1 MQAVQTVM
9 PVIYIMI
16 FLSGTFYPIEAMS
29 PLVQP
34 ISYVLPLTYMI
45 HALRAV
51 IVKGAGL
58 DVVTRDLI
66 FLSAYTV
73 VMIVLAVVVFRK
85 KLE

>member
-1 MQAVQTVM
+1 
-9 PVIYIMI
+9 
-16 FLSGTFYPIEAMS
+16 MS

-45 HALRAV
+45 HAMRAI

-58 DVVTRDLI
+58 DVVIRDFI
-66 FLSAYTV
+66 FLSAYTII
-73 VMIVLAVVVFRK
+73 MLVLAVVVFRK

>member
-1 MQAVQTVM
+1 MQAVQTIM

-58 DVVTRDLI
+58 EVVTNDLI
-66 FLSAYTV
+66 FLSTYTI
-73 VMIVLAVVVFRK
+73 VMLVLAVAVFRK